1 MNFGD
6 SEIIDIG
13 IDTLDDNFGSSSNN
27 HFVSGVEMFMNTKS
41 LNKSG
46 GGGGLETVDDIEK
59 ELNDLSAG
67 LEDEPIK
74 IHDTEPFSFNRS
86 SDNVF
91 SNKPSEVRFNT
102 APSEVRFN
110 NIVEDNVGLGAAT
123 KNTADTS
130 ETWDG
135 FKKFNDIPVNP
146 TLDVPKDAP
155 MSRDDLLREKHI
167 YIKKLEYFER
177 KHGVELSKKP
187 TLESNLNEMKA
198 ECESI
203 AADLEKKNSVQFQTK
218 MLMAFVT
225 GIEYLNKKFD
235 PFDVDLDGWGEGL
248 NENVGE
254 YDEVFA
260 ELHEKYKSKAKM
272 APELKL
278 LFMLGGSAVM
288 THMSNTVFKS
298 SMPGMEDIMRQNPEL
313 AHQFTQAAAKSMAE
327 KSPGFGGFMG
337 DLMGS
342 GSKFSPP
349 AQQQQPRV
357 QSQSRI
363 PQQQQRP
370 PAPMATSNRPDID
383 MSRGGNNM
391 STMMDDDSMPLN
403 TFGASLDDP
412 AMNSFRPKQPTT
424 RPEMK
429 GPGDLGDILA
439 GLKTKSV
446 SVKPQAMVQQ
456 QPQPIEKT
464 KRGRK
469 PISERNSMNLDI

>member
-1 MNFGD
+1 ME

-13 IDTLDDNFGSSSNN
+13 IDTLDDNIFGGSST
-27 HFVSGVEMFMNTKS
+27 FGSGVEMFMNTKS
-41 LNKSG
+41 LNKASSSG
-46 GGGGLETVDDIEK
+46 GLDTVDDIEK
-59 ELNDLSAG
+59 ELNSLAAG

-74 IHDTEPFSFNRS
+74 IDTSSDPFSFNRS
-86 SDNVF
+86 SDNTF
-91 SNKPSEVRFNT
+91 LNKPTEVKFNNFPSEVK
-102 APSEVRFN
+102 FN

-123 KNTADTS
+123 KNTVDS
-130 ETWDG
+130 GETWDG

-155 MSRDDLLREKHI
+155 MSRDELLREKHT
-167 YIKKLEYFER
+167 YIKKLEYLER
-177 KHGVELSKKP
+177 KHKVELSKKY

-198 ECESI
+198 EYETI
-203 AADLEKKNSVQFQTK
+203 VADLEKQNSVQFQTK

-235 PFDVDLDGWGEGL
+235 PFDVDLDGWGEGI
-248 NENVGE
+248 NENISE

-288 THMSNTVFKS
+288 THMTNTVFKS

-313 AHQFTQAAAKSMAE
+313 AHQLTQAAAKSMTE

-342 GSKFSPP
+342 NSKFTPP
-349 AQQQQPRV
+349 APQQQQSRV
-357 QSQSRI
+357 PQQSRI
-363 PQQQQRP
+363 PQQQRP

-391 STMMDDDSMPLN
+391 STMMDDDLVPLN
-403 TFGASLDDP
+403 TMGASLNEP
-412 AMNSFRPKQPTT
+412 TYRPT

-429 GPGDLGDILA
+429 GPGDLSDILS
-439 GLKTKSV
+439 GLKTKSIT
-446 SVKPQAMVQQ
+446 VKQTPPVPEPM
-456 QPQPIEKT
+456 EKT

-469 PISERNSMNLDI
+469 PISEKNSISLDI

>member
-13 IDTLDDNFGSSSNN
+13 IDTLDDNYGSSNYG
-27 HFVSGVEMFMNTKS
+27 SGVEMFMNTKS

-59 ELNDLSAG
+59 ELNDLASG
-67 LEDEPIK
+67 LEDDNSPIR
-74 IHDTEPFSFNRS
+74 IHDTEPFSFNRT

-91 SNKPSEVRFNT
+91 SNRQPEVKFNNAPSEIRFNT
-102 APSEVRFN
+102 
-110 NIVEDNVGLGAAT
+110 IIDDNVGLGAAT
-123 KNTADTS
+123 KNTSDSS

-146 TLDVPKDAP
+146 TLDVPRDAP
-155 MSRDDLLREKHI
+155 MSRDDMLREKHT
-167 YIKKLEYFER
+167 YIKKLEYLEK
-177 KHGVELSKKP
+177 KHRIELSKKY

-198 ECESI
+198 EYETI
-203 AADLEKKNSVQFQTK
+203 VADLEKQNSVQFQAK

-235 PFDVDLDGWGEGL
+235 PFDVDLEGWGEGI
-248 NENVGE
+248 NENVSE
-254 YDEVFA
+254 YDEVFS

-313 AHQFTQAAAKSMAE
+313 AHQFTQAAAKSMSE

-342 GSKFSPP
+342 GSKFAPP
-349 AQQQQPRV
+349 AQQQQQ
-357 QSQSRI
+357 QSK
-363 PQQQQRP
+363 QQQRP

-391 STMMDDDSMPLN
+391 SSMMDDSVQLN
-403 TFGASLDDP
+403 AFGASLDDP
-412 AMNSFRPKQPTT
+412 AMNSFRPKQPTSNT

-446 SVKPQAMVQQ
+446 SVKPQTMQQ
-456 QPQPIEKT
+456 QPIEKT

-469 PISERNSMNLDI
+469 PISERNSLNLDI

>member
-27 HFVSGVEMFMNTKS
+27 NYGSGVEMFMNTKS
-41 LNKSG
+41 LNKSN
-46 GGGGLETVDDIEK
+46 GGGGLNTVDDIEK

-67 LEDEPIK
+67 LEDDGPIK

-91 SNKPSEVRFNT
+91 SNRQPEVKFSSFPSEVK
-102 APSEVRFN
+102 FN
-110 NIVEDNVGLGAAT
+110 NIVDDNVGLGAAT
-123 KNTADTS
+123 KNTADNS

-135 FKKFNDIPVNP
+135 YKKFNDIPVNP
-146 TLDVPKDAP
+146 TLDVPRDAP
-155 MSRDDLLREKHI
+155 MSRDDMLREKHT
-167 YIKKLEYFER
+167 YIKKLEYLEK
-177 KHGVELSKKP
+177 KHRVELSKKY

-198 ECESI
+198 EYETI
-203 AADLEKKNSVQFQTK
+203 VADLEKQNSVQFQTK

-248 NENVGE
+248 NENVSE

-288 THMSNTVFKS
+288 THMTNTVFKS
-298 SMPGMEDIMRQNPEL
+298 SMPGMDDIMRQNPEL
-313 AHQFTQAAAKSMAE
+313 AHQLTQAAAKSMTE

-342 GSKFSPP
+342 NSKFAPPP
-349 AQQQQPRV
+349 ARQQP
-357 QSQSRI
+357 QQ
-363 PQQQQRP
+363 QQQQRP
-370 PAPMATSNRPDID
+370 PVAMSTSTRPDID

-391 STMMDDDSMPLN
+391 STMMDDDSVPLN
-403 TFGASLDDP
+403 TFGASLNEP
-412 AMNSFRPKQPTT
+412 AFRPT

-429 GPGDLGDILA
+429 GPGDLSDILA

-446 SVKPQAMVQQ
+446 SVKPQTMIPAPQ
-456 QPQPIEKT
+456 QPIEKT

-469 PISERNSMNLDI
+469 PISERNSLNLDI

>member
-1 MNFGD
+1 MNFGE

-13 IDTLDDNFGSSSNN
+13 IDTLDDNFGSNN
-27 HFVSGVEMFMNTKS
+27 SGNFGSGVEMFMNTKS
-41 LNKSG
+41 LNKSSS
-46 GGGGLETVDDIEK
+46 GGGLETVADIEN
-59 ELNDLSAG
+59 ELNSLSVG

-74 IHDTEPFSFNRS
+74 IETSEPFSFNRS
-86 SDNVF
+86 NDNSF
-91 SNKPSEVRFNT
+91 SKPTEVRFNN
-102 APSEVRFN
+102 APSEMKFN

-123 KNTADTS
+123 KNTADAS

-155 MSRDDLLREKHI
+155 MSRDDLLREKHT
-167 YIKKLEYFER
+167 YIKKLEYLER
-177 KHGVELSKKP
+177 KHKVELSKKY

-198 ECESI
+198 EYETI
-203 AADLEKKNSVQFQTK
+203 VADLEKQNSVQFQSK

-235 PFDVDLDGWGEGL
+235 PFDVDLDGWGEGV
-248 NENVGE
+248 NENINE
-254 YDEVFA
+254 YDDVFA

-288 THMSNTVFKS
+288 THMTNTVFKS

-313 AHQFTQAAAKSMAE
+313 AHQLTQAAAKSMAE

-342 GSKFSPP
+342 NSK
-349 AQQQQPRV
+349 QQQQKP
-357 QSQSRI
+357 
-363 PQQQQRP
+363 PQTNRP
-370 PAPMATSNRPDID
+370 QTNRPDVE
-383 MSRGGNNM
+383 MSRGGNNV
-391 STMMDDDSMPLN
+391 STMDDDSVPLN
-403 TFGASLDDP
+403 VFGASLDDP
-412 AMNSFRPKQPTT
+412 TLNSFKPSTT

-429 GPGDLGDILA
+429 GPGDLNDILA
-439 GLKTKSV
+439 GLKTKNV
-446 SVKPQAMVQQ
+446 AVKQTTLQA
-456 QPQPIEKT
+456 PAEKT

-469 PISERNSMNLDI
+469 PISERNSLSLDI

>member
-13 IDTLDDNFGSSSNN
+13 IDNLDDNFGGSSN
-27 HFVSGVEMFMNTKS
+27 FGTGIEMFMNTKS
-41 LNKSG
+41 LNKSKG
-46 GGGGLETVDDIEK
+46 SSGGLDTVDDIEK
-59 ELNDLSAG
+59 ELNSLSEG
-67 LEDEPIK
+67 LDDEPIR
-74 IHDTEPFSFNRS
+74 IDTSNDTFSF
-86 SDNVF
+86 
-91 SNKPSEVRFNT
+91 NKPSEVKF
-102 APSEVRFN
+102 SSDVKFN

-123 KNTADTS
+123 KNTADNS

-146 TLDVPKDAP
+146 TLDVPKDP
-155 MSRDDLLREKHI
+155 QMSRDDMLREKHT
-167 YIKKLEYFER
+167 YIKKLEYLEK
-177 KHGVELSKKP
+177 KHKVELSKKY
-187 TLESNLNEMKA
+187 TLESSLNEMKA
-198 ECESI
+198 EYDTI
-203 AADLEKKNSVQFQTK
+203 VADLEKQNSVQFQTK

-235 PFDVDLDGWGEGL
+235 PFDVDLDGWGEGV

-254 YDEVFA
+254 YDEVFS
-260 ELHEKYKSKAKM
+260 ELHEKWKSKAKM

-288 THMSNTVFKS
+288 THMTNTVFKS

-313 AHQFTQAAAKSMAE
+313 AHQLTQAAAKSMAE

-342 GSKFSPP
+342 NNKFTP
-349 AQQQQPRV
+349 
-357 QSQSRI
+357 
-363 PQQQQRP
+363 PQQQHQQPQQTRIPRP
-370 PAPMATSNRPDID
+370 PASMATSNRPDID

-391 STMMDDDSMPLN
+391 STMMDDGSVPLN
-403 TFGASLDDP
+403 VVGSSLDEP
-412 AMNSFRPKQPTT
+412 TFKPKQQT

-429 GPGDLGDILA
+429 GPGDLSDILS
-439 GLKTKSV
+439 GLKTKNV
-446 SVKPQAMVQQ
+446 VVKQTQE
-456 QPQPIEKT
+456 PIEKT

-469 PISERNSMNLDI
+469 PISERTSMSLDI

>member
-1 MNFGD
+1 MNFGE

-13 IDTLDDNFGSSSNN
+13 IDTLDDAPFGSG
-27 HFVSGVEMFMNTKS
+27 FGTGVEMFMNTKS
-41 LNKSG
+41 LNKASSSG
-46 GGGGLETVDDIEK
+46 GLDTVDDIEK

-74 IHDTEPFSFNRS
+74 IDTSEPFSFNRS
-86 SDNVF
+86 NDNTF
-91 SNKPSEVRFNT
+91 SNKPSEVKFSSF
-102 APSEVRFN
+102 PSEVKFN

-123 KNTADTS
+123 KNTADNS

-167 YIKKLEYFER
+167 YVKKLEYLEK
-177 KHGVELSKKP
+177 KHRVELSKKY
-187 TLESNLNEMKA
+187 TIDSNLNEMKA
-198 ECESI
+198 EYETI
-203 AADLEKKNSVQFQTK
+203 VADLEKQNSVQFQTK

-235 PFDVDLDGWGEGL
+235 PFDVDLDGWGEGI
-248 NENVGE
+248 NENISE
-254 YDEVFA
+254 YDEVFS

-288 THMSNTVFKS
+288 THMTNTVFKS
-298 SMPGMEDIMRQNPEL
+298 SMPGMDDIMRQNPEL
-313 AHQFTQAAAKSMAE
+313 AHQLTQAAAKSMAE

-337 DLMGS
+337 DLMGTN
-342 GSKFSPP
+342 SKFAAPAP
-349 AQQQQPRV
+349 AQQQ
-357 QSQSRI
+357 QSRI
-363 PQQQQRP
+363 PQQSRVQQPQTRP
-370 PAPMATSNRPDID
+370 PPPIATSNRPDVD

-391 STMMDDDSMPLN
+391 STMMDDDSIPLN
-403 TFGASLDDP
+403 TFGASLDEP
-412 AMNSFRPKQPTT
+412 TFRPRQT

-429 GPGDLGDILA
+429 GPGDLTDILA
-439 GLKTKSV
+439 GLKTKNV
-446 SVKPQAMVQQ
+446 AVKPQSM
-456 QPQPIEKT
+456 QPPEPVEKT

-469 PISERNSMNLDI
+469 PISERNSLSLDI

>member
-1 MNFGD
+1 MNFGE

-13 IDTLDDNFGSSSNN
+13 IDTLDDNFGGSNSN
-27 HFVSGVEMFMNTKS
+27 FGSGNFGSGVEMFMNSKS
-41 LNKSG
+41 LNRSSSS
-46 GGGGLETVDDIEK
+46 GGGLETVDDIEK

-67 LEDEPIK
+67 LDDEPIK
-74 IHDTEPFSFNRS
+74 IDTSEPFSFNRS
-86 SDNVF
+86 NDNAF
-91 SNKPSEVRFNT
+91 SNNKPSEVKFSNF
-102 APSEVRFN
+102 PSEVKFN

-123 KNTADTS
+123 KNTSDNS

-135 FKKFNDIPVNP
+135 YKKFNDIPVNP

-155 MSRDDLLREKHI
+155 MSRDDLLREKHT
-167 YIKKLEYFER
+167 YIKKLEYLEK
-177 KHGVELSKKP
+177 KHRVELSKKY

-198 ECESI
+198 EYETI
-203 AADLEKKNSVQFQTK
+203 VADLEKQNSVQFQTK

-235 PFDVDLDGWGEGL
+235 PFDVDLDGWGEGI
-248 NENVGE
+248 NENVSE

-288 THMSNTVFKS
+288 THMTNTVFKS
-298 SMPGMEDIMRQNPEL
+298 SMPGMDDIMRQNPEL
-313 AHQFTQAAAKSMAE
+313 AHQLTQAAAKSMTE

-342 GSKFSPP
+342 NSKFAPP
-349 AQQQQPRV
+349 PQQQQP
-357 QSQSRI
+357 SRI
-363 PQQQQRP
+363 PQQQSRIRP

-391 STMMDDDSMPLN
+391 STMMDDNSVPLN
-403 TFGASLDDP
+403 TFGASLDEP
-412 AMNSFRPKQPTT
+412 TFRPKQQQQT

-429 GPGDLGDILA
+429 GPGDLTDILS

-446 SVKPQAMVQQ
+446 AVKPQAM
-456 QPQPIEKT
+456 QPQEPIEKT

-469 PISERNSMNLDI
+469 PISERNSLSLDI

>member
-1 MNFGD
+1 MNFGE

-13 IDTLDDNFGSSSNN
+13 IDTLDDNAFGGGSSN
-27 HFVSGVEMFMNTKS
+27 FGSGVEMFMNTKS
-41 LNKSG
+41 LNKASS

-74 IHDTEPFSFNRS
+74 IDTSSDPFSFNRS
-86 SDNVF
+86 SDNTFSSKPNEVKF
-91 SNKPSEVRFNT
+91 SNFPSEVK
-102 APSEVRFN
+102 FN

-123 KNTADTS
+123 KNTADNS

-146 TLDVPKDAP
+146 TLEVPKDAP
-155 MSRDDLLREKHI
+155 MSRDELLREKHT
-167 YIKKLEYFER
+167 YIKKLEYLER
-177 KHGVELSKKP
+177 KHKVELSKKY

-198 ECESI
+198 EYETI
-203 AADLEKKNSVQFQTK
+203 VADLEKQNSVQFQTK

-235 PFDVDLDGWGEGL
+235 PFDVDLDGWGEGI
-248 NENVGE
+248 NENISE

-260 ELHEKYKSKAKM
+260 ELHEKYRSKAKM

-288 THMSNTVFKS
+288 THMTNTVFKS

-313 AHQFTQAAAKSMAE
+313 AHQLTQAAAKSMAE

-342 GSKFSPP
+342 NSKFAPP
-349 AQQQQPRV
+349 AAAQQQQQP
-357 QSQSRI
+357 QSRV
-363 PQQQQRP
+363 QQRP
-370 PAPMATSNRPDID
+370 PAPIATSNRPDID
-383 MSRGGNNM
+383 MSRGGNNL
-391 STMMDDDSMPLN
+391 STMMDDESMPLN
-403 TFGASLDDP
+403 AFGASLDEP
-412 AMNSFRPKQPTT
+412 TFRPPRQQT

-429 GPGDLGDILA
+429 GPGDLSDILS

-446 SVKPQAMVQQ
+446 AVKPQSM
-456 QPQPIEKT
+456 QPPEPIEKT

-469 PISERNSMNLDI
+469 PISEKNSISLDI

>member
-13 IDTLDDNFGSSSNN
+13 IDTLDDNFGSGGSSNYG
-27 HFVSGVEMFMNTKS
+27 SGVEMFMNSKS
-41 LNKSG
+41 LNKSN
-46 GGGGLETVDDIEK
+46 GGLNTVDDIEK
-59 ELNDLSAG
+59 ELNDLASG
-67 LEDEPIK
+67 LEDDNAPIR
-74 IHDTEPFSFNRS
+74 IHDTEPFSFNRT

-91 SNKPSEVRFNT
+91 SNRQPEVKFNNAPSEIRFNT
-102 APSEVRFN
+102 IIN
-110 NIVEDNVGLGAAT
+110 DNVGLGAAT
-123 KNTADTS
+123 KNTSDTS

-135 FKKFNDIPVNP
+135 YKKFNEIPVNP

-155 MSRDDLLREKHI
+155 LSRDDLLREKHT
-167 YIKKLEYFER
+167 YIKKLEYLEK
-177 KHGVELSKKP
+177 KHRVELSKKY

-198 ECESI
+198 EYETI
-203 AADLEKKNSVQFQTK
+203 VADLEKQNSVQFQTK

-288 THMSNTVFKS
+288 THMTNTVFKS
-298 SMPGMEDIMRQNPEL
+298 SMPGMDDIMRQNPEL
-313 AHQFTQAAAKSMAE
+313 AHQLTQAAAKSMTE

-342 GSKFSPP
+342 NSKFAPPP
-349 AQQQQPRV
+349 ARQQPQQQQ
-357 QSQSRI
+357 Q
-363 PQQQQRP
+363 QQQQRP
-370 PAPMATSNRPDID
+370 PVAMSTSTRPDID
-383 MSRGGNNM
+383 MSRGGNNL
-391 STMMDDDSMPLN
+391 STMMDDSVPLN
-403 TFGASLDDP
+403 TFGASLDEP
-412 AMNSFRPKQPTT
+412 TFRPKQQT

-429 GPGDLGDILA
+429 GPGDLTDILA
-439 GLKTKSV
+439 GLKTKNV
-446 SVKPQAMVQQ
+446 SVRPQTMIPAPQ
-456 QPQPIEKT
+456 QPIEKT

-469 PISERNSMNLDI
+469 PISERNSLNLDI

>member
-1 MNFGD
+1 MNFGE

-13 IDTLDDNFGSSSNN
+13 IDTLDDAPFGSGSGSSNFG
-27 HFVSGVEMFMNTKS
+27 SGVEMFMNSKS
-41 LNKSG
+41 LNKSSS
-46 GGGGLETVDDIEK
+46 GLETVADIEK

-74 IHDTEPFSFNRS
+74 IDTTEPFSFNRS
-86 SDNVF
+86 NDNTF
-91 SNKPSEVRFNT
+91 TNKPSEVKFSNF
-102 APSEVRFN
+102 PSEVKFN

-123 KNTADTS
+123 KNTSDSS

-146 TLDVPKDAP
+146 TLDVPRDAP
-155 MSRDDLLREKHI
+155 MSRDDLLREKHT
-167 YIKKLEYFER
+167 YIKKLEYLEK
-177 KHGVELSKKP
+177 KHRVELSKKY

-198 ECESI
+198 EYETI
-203 AADLEKKNSVQFQTK
+203 VADLEKQNSVQFQTK

-235 PFDVDLDGWGEGL
+235 PFDVDLDGWGEGI
-248 NENVGE
+248 NENVSE

-288 THMSNTVFKS
+288 THMTNTVFKS
-298 SMPGMEDIMRQNPEL
+298 SMPGMDDIMRQNPEL
-313 AHQFTQAAAKSMAE
+313 AHQLTQAAAKSMAE

-342 GSKFSPP
+342 NSKFSPP
-349 AQQQQPRV
+349 PAQQ
-357 QSQSRI
+357 QSRI
-363 PQQQQRP
+363 PQQQQQSRI
-370 PAPMATSNRPDID
+370 ATSNRPDID
-383 MSRGGNNM
+383 LSRGGNNM
-391 STMMDDDSMPLN
+391 STMMDDDSVPLN
-403 TFGASLDDP
+403 TFGASLDEP
-412 AMNSFRPKQPTT
+412 TFRPKQQT

-429 GPGDLGDILA
+429 GPGDLSDILS
-439 GLKTKSV
+439 GLKTKNV
-446 SVKPQAMVQQ
+446 SVKPQTMIPAPTPV
-456 QPQPIEKT
+456 EKT

-469 PISERNSMNLDI
+469 PISERNSLNLDI

>member
-1 MNFGD
+1 ME

-13 IDTLDDNFGSSSNN
+13 IDTLDDNAFGGSSS
-27 HFVSGVEMFMNTKS
+27 FGSGVEMFMNTKS
-41 LNKSG
+41 LNKSSSS
-46 GGGGLETVDDIEK
+46 GGGLETVDDIEK

-67 LEDEPIK
+67 LDDQPIK
-74 IHDTEPFSFNRS
+74 IDTSSDPFSFNRS
-86 SDNVF
+86 SDNTF
-91 SNKPSEVRFNT
+91 SNKPSEVKFSNF
-102 APSEVRFN
+102 PSEVKFN
-110 NIVEDNVGLGAAT
+110 TIVEDNVGLGAAT
-123 KNTADTS
+123 KNTADNS

-146 TLDVPKDAP
+146 TLEVPKDTP
-155 MSRDDLLREKHI
+155 MSRDELLREKHT
-167 YIKKLEYFER
+167 YIKKLEYLEK
-177 KHGVELSKKP
+177 KHKVELSKKY

-198 ECESI
+198 EYETI
-203 AADLEKKNSVQFQTK
+203 VADLEKQNSVQFQTK

-235 PFDVDLDGWGEGL
+235 PFDVDLDGWGEGI
-248 NENVGE
+248 NENISE

-260 ELHEKYKSKAKM
+260 ELHEKYRSKAKM

-288 THMSNTVFKS
+288 THMTNTVFKS

-313 AHQFTQAAAKSMAE
+313 AHQLTQAAAKSMAE

-342 GSKFSPP
+342 NNKFAP
-349 AQQQQPRV
+349 QQQPQV
-357 QSQSRI
+357 QTQSRI
-363 PQQQQRP
+363 PQQQARP
-370 PAPMATSNRPDID
+370 PAPIATSTRPDID

-391 STMMDDDSMPLN
+391 STMMDDDSVPLN
-403 TFGASLDDP
+403 AFGASLDEP
-412 AMNSFRPKQPTT
+412 TFRPPRQQQT

-429 GPGDLGDILA
+429 GPGDLSDILS

-446 SVKPQAMVQQ
+446 AVKPQSM
-456 QPQPIEKT
+456 QPPEPIEKT

-469 PISERNSMNLDI
+469 PISEKNSISLDI